1 MKEITQV
8 VVTAVVLAFVLPAA
22 VVAAFALDAGIP
34 FVALLFLFVTGFVVY
49 LDRREPAID
58 AE

>member
-8 VVTAVVLAFVLPAA
+8 VVTAVALAFVLPAA
-22 VVAAFALDAGIP
+22 VVLAFSLGAGIP
-34 FVALLFLFVTGFVVY
+34 FIATLFLTVILFVVA
-49 LDRREPAID
+49 LDRRGEAAD

>member
-8 VVTAVVLAFVLPAA
+8 VVTAVALAFVLPAA
-22 VVAAFALDAGIP
+22 VVAAFSLGAGIP
-34 FVALLFLFVTGFVVY
+34 FIALLFLAVVLFVLF
-49 LDRREPAID
+49 LDRREEAAD

>member
-8 VVTAVVLAFVLPAA
+8 VVTAVALAFVLPAA
-22 VVAAFALDAGIP
+22 VVAAFSLEAGIP
-34 FVALLFLFVTGFVVY
+34 FIATLFLAVILFVVV
-49 LDRREPAID
+49 LDRRGEAVD

>member
-8 VVTAVVLAFVLPAA
+8 VVTAVALAFVLPAA
-22 VVAAFALDAGIP
+22 VVAAFSLGACIP
-34 FVALLFLFVTGFVVY
+34 FIALLFLTVILFVVA
-49 LDRREPAID
+49 LDWREEAAD